1 MPTLISITEYPSMP
15 GRYKWSVKTG
25 KKELFGD
32 IMSGGPEAAAA
43 AAVDK
48 AIAFGEE
55 DGYSIFAPKAVLAL
69 IPEDLRNSRP
79 AGRPAE
85 LEGGRKVNTY
95 LDAESIAIATK
106 LGNGNVSEGI
116 RKALKKADLRTESDG

>member
-48 AIAFGEE
+48 AIAFSDD
-55 DGYSIFAPKAVLAL
+55 DGYSIFAPKAVITL
-69 IPEDLRNSRP
+69 IPEDMRNSRP
-79 AGRPAE
+79 VGRPSE
-85 LEGGRKVNTY
+85 MEGGKRVNVY
-95 LDAESIAIATK
+95 LDAESLDIADK

-116 RKALKKADLRTESDG
+116 RKALKVAEGKAP

>member
-1 MPTLISITEYPSMP
+1 MP

-48 AIAFGEE
+48 AISFGEA
-55 DGYSIFAPKAVLAL
+55 DGYSIFAPKAVLTL
-69 IPEDLRNSRP
+69 IPEDMRNSRP
-79 AGRPAE
+79 VGRPSE
-85 LEGGRKVNTY
+85 LKGGKKVNTY
-95 LDAESIAIATK
+95 LDAESIAIASL
-106 LGNGNVSEGI
+106 LGNGNASEGI
-116 RKALKKADLRTESDG
+116 RKALKIANESL